1 MYHTYELVLEI
12 YLSSSIPLHSSTNRS
27 ISYSSHR
34 EHTQN
39 RTISGFNTF
48 LEFLTSKNT
57 QGFPQVLRL
66 SIV

>member
-1 MYHTYELVLEI
+1 MYHTYELILET

-39 RTISGFNTF
+39 LTISGFNIF
-48 LEFLTSKNT
+48 LE
-57 QGFPQVLRL
+57 
-66 SIV
+66 I